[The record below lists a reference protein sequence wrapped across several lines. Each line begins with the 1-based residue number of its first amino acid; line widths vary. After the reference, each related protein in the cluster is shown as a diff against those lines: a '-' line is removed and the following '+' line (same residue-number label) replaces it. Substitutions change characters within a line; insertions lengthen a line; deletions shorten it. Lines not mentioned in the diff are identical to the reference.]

1 MTDGRKLDNL
11 LLKILRRHTKVNDS
25 QKLMELES
33 IVYALHEAVNGRDVD
48 SQPNDNWLSIPA
60 LLDSILGWFPVEE
73 EHI

>member
-11 LLKILRRHTKVNDS
+11 LLKILRRHTKVSDS

-33 IVYALHEAVNGRDVD
+33 IVYALHEAVNGRDED
-48 SQPNDNWLSIPA
+48 SHTNDNWLSIPA